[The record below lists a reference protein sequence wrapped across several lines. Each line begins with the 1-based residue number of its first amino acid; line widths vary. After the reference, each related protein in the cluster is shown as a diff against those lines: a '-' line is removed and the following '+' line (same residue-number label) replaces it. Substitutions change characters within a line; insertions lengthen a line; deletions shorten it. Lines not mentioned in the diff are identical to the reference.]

1 MKKQQNKDRK
11 DKGVPLLLS
20 IILIFGILGAV
31 VFSVAN
37 KISAEMSLSAI
48 QNLSESLNMMKCT
61 IEAILNNEAEFQKLI
76 AQEVSTVNN
85 FEEYICSYNKNR
97 TIVKI
102 SLIRAGETTGI
113 SNTGETFSE
122 EGLDFSAGG
131 SVGGLPISQ
140 SYLNYMGTWA
150 YTMKCPVVREGQ
162 ELATLYIEYIYDSLD
177 ESLPDGFYNGK
188 AML

>member
-61 IEAILNNEAEFQKLI
+61 IEAILNNEAEFQ
-76 AQEVSTVNN
+76 
-85 FEEYICSYNKNR
+85 
-97 TIVKI
+97 
-102 SLIRAGETTGI
+102 
-113 SNTGETFSE
+113 
-122 EGLDFSAGG
+122 
-131 SVGGLPISQ
+131 
-140 SYLNYMGTWA
+140 
-150 YTMKCPVVREGQ
+150 
-162 ELATLYIEYIYDSLD
+162 
-177 ESLPDGFYNGK
+177 
-188 AML
+188 